1 VGGEG
6 RAVKL
11 RFGIS
16 PCPNDT
22 FAFHGLLTGTSDAH
36 GLDLEIVLADVQELN
51 ERLARGDLAAGKASF
66 AQALRMTRDFG
77 VLPAGAAIGFGV
89 GPLLIA
95 ARPRP
100 FPDGAARVLCPGE
113 GTTATLLLRRF
124 HPAATNVAQVTFSRI
139 QLDVAAGRAD
149 FGVVIHEGRFTYRKQ
164 GLHCI
169 DDLGARWEAA
179 TGSPLP
185 LGGLLARRDLGGDVH
200 HRLAAAVRASLERAR
215 ARPED
220 ALVTMRRHAQEL
232 DDEAIAQ
239 HVALYVNELTVD
251 LGAAGA
257 AALAAF
263 ERAAREGGLAP
274 RDAPLLE
281 ILR

>member
-1 VGGEG
+1 
-6 RAVKL
+6 VKL

-51 ERLARGDLAAGKASF
+51 ERLAQGELPAGKASF
-66 AQALRMTRDFG
+66 AQALRMTRDLG

-100 FPDGAARVLCPGE
+100 PPGPDARVLCPGE

-124 HPAATNVAQVTFSRI
+124 HPAATRVEQVHFARI
-139 QLDVAAGRAD
+139 QSDVAAGRAD
-149 FGVVIHEGRFTYRKQ
+149 YGVVIHEGRFTYEKQ
-164 GLHCI
+164 GLHRV
-169 DDLGARWEAA
+169 DDLGTRWEEA
-179 TGSPLP
+179 TRTPLP
-185 LGGLLARRDLGGDVH
+185 LGGLLARRELGADVH
-200 HRLAAAVRASLERAR
+200 RRLAAAVRASLAQAR
-215 ARPED
+215 AHPEQ

-232 DDEAIAQ
+232 DDDAIAQ
-239 HVALYVNELTVD
+239 HVALYVNELTVE
-251 LGAAGA
+251 LGEAGE
-257 AALAAF
+257 AALAQF

-274 RDAPLLE
+274 KDAPSLA

>member
-1 VGGEG
+1 M
-6 RAVKL
+6 KL

-124 HPAATNVAQVTFSRI
+124 HPAATNVTQVTFTRI
-139 QLDVAAGRAD
+139 QRDVAAGRAD
-149 FGVVIHEGRFTYRKQ
+149 FGVVIHEGRFTYQRQ

-185 LGGLLARRDLGGDVH
+185 RR
-200 HRLAAAVRASLERAR
+200 AAR
-215 ARPED
+215 APDE

-232 DDEAIAQ
+232 DDEAILQ
-239 HVALYVNELTVD
+239 HVALYVNDLTVE
-251 LGAAGA
+251 LGEAGA

-263 ERAAREGGLAP
+263 ERAARDGGFAP
-274 RDAPLLE
+274 RDAPPLS